1 MEFHLPFFFIFS
13 DLKKIS
19 STGSFFISQ
28 TDIMKQ
34 LVFSF
39 LSILVLGNAYAQ
51 KSLKVIKVKETERIE
66 KMLSSDEMQG
76 RRTFTPGIEKAAN
89 FIADEFDKIGLQKW
103 NNGSSYLQSF
113 SMIRAKVT
121 GIKASVDGSAAD
133 PKKINVVSVFP
144 TLNMNSGSGYQ
155 VVTIGK
161 GANYVTEVR
170 KAMGGS
176 KNTLLLVDTSHA
188 AMFARFPQRG
198 GQYYPTQNNVVLL
211 LTDKAPSS
219 LTVELKQEITEMPL
233 ANVVGILPGKSK
245 PNEYVIFSGHYD
257 HLGINTRNMVN
268 NDSIYNGAN
277 DDAAGTTAMIMLA
290 KYFSKLKD
298 NERTLVFAA
307 FTAEEIG
314 GFGATYF
321 SKQFDPAQ
329 VMAMFN
335 IEMIGT
341 ESKWGKNSAY
351 ITGFEKTSMG
361 EILQKN
367 LEGTGF
373 TFHPDPYP
381 TQQLFYRS
389 DNATLAR
396 LGVPAHT
403 ISTSKMDS
411 EPNYHK
417 ASDEIGTLD
426 MENMTAI
433 IRAIALSSRGI
444 VAGKETPTRVD
455 ASTLR

>member
-1 MEFHLPFFFIFS
+1 MNKLTFVLLLLLSGSAVAQQQLDVISME
-13 DLKKIS
+13 
-19 STGSFFISQ
+19 
-28 TDIMKQ
+28 
-34 LVFSF
+34 
-39 LSILVLGNAYAQ
+39 
-51 KSLKVIKVKETERIE
+51 ETKRIE
-66 KMLSSDEMQG
+66 ATLSSDEMQG

-89 FIADEFDKIGLQKW
+89 FIASEFEKIGLKKW

-113 SMIRAKVT
+113 AMIRPKT
-121 GIKASVDGSAAD
+121 TSVQGNINGKSID
-133 PKKINVVSVFP
+133 PKKFNISS
-144 TLNMNSGSGYQ
+144 TEKSISITEQSGYQ
-155 VVTIGK
+155 TATIAK
-161 GANYVTEVR
+161 GANFINEWR
-170 KAMGGS
+170 KLMSAT
-176 KNTLLLVDTSHA
+176 KNTMVWVDSSHEV
-188 AMFARFPQRG
+188 MMQRVSQRG
-198 GQYYPTQNNVVLL
+198 GQLYPGQPTVVF
-211 LTDKAPSS
+211 AVSNESPSS
-219 LTVELKQEITEMPL
+219 FSITATQDITEMPL
-233 ANVVGILPGKSK
+233 ANVVGVIPGKSK
-245 PNEYVIFSGHYD
+245 ANEYVIFSGHYD
-257 HLGINTRNMVN
+257 HLGINTRNMQN

-290 KYFSKLKD
+290 KYYKALNQ
-298 NERTLVFAA
+298 NERTLIFAA

-321 SKQFDPAQ
+321 SKQFDPAK

-351 ITGFEKTSMG
+351 ITGFDKTNMG

-367 LEGTGF
+367 LTGTGF

-381 TQQLFYRS
+381 DQQLFYRS

-403 ISTSKMDS
+403 ISTAKMDQ
-411 EPNYHK
+411 EPHYHK

-426 MENMTAI
+426 MDNMSSI
-433 IRAIALSSRGI
+433 IRAIALSARGI

-455 ASTLR
+455 TSSLR

>member
-1 MEFHLPFFFIFS
+1 MVRTKAL
-13 DLKKIS
+13 
-19 STGSFFISQ
+19 SQ
-28 TDIMKQ
+28 K
-34 LVFSF
+34 
-39 LSILVLGNAYAQ
+39 ILVNGVELDAKKAIIVSPA
-51 KSLKVIKVKETERIE
+51 KSLMADNNAGYELVSITS
-66 KMLSSDEMQG
+66 KM
-76 RRTFTPGIEKAAN
+76 N
-89 FIADEFDKIGLQKW
+89 
-103 NNGSSYLQSF
+103 
-113 SMIRAKVT
+113 
-121 GIKASVDGSAAD
+121 
-133 PKKINVVSVFP
+133 FP
-144 TLNMNSGSGYQ
+144 TE
-155 VVTIGK
+155 
-161 GANYVTEVR
+161 AR
-170 KAMGGS
+170 KALGAK
-176 KNTLLLVDTSHA
+176 KNTIVLVDTAHA
-188 AMFARFPQRG
+188 SMFGRFAQMRS
-198 GQYYPTQNNVVLL
+198 QLYSTQPNVIMLL
-211 LTDKAPSS
+211 VDKAPSS
-219 LTVELKQEITEMPL
+219 FSVELKQETTEMPL
-233 ANVVGILPGKSK
+233 SNVVGIIPGKSK
-245 PNEYVIFSGHYD
+245 ANEYVIFSGHYD
-257 HLGINTRNMVN
+257 HLGINSKKMEN

-290 KYFSKLKD
+290 KYFKKLND

-351 ITGFEKTSMG
+351 ITGFEKTNMG
-361 EILQKN
+361 EILQNN
-367 LEGTGF
+367 LKGTDF

-411 EPNYHK
+411 EANYHK

-426 MENMTAI
+426 MQNMAAI
-433 IRAIALSSRGI
+433 IRAIALSSKGI
-444 VAGKETPTRVD
+444 VSGKETPSRVD
-455 ASTLR
+455 VSSLR

>member
-1 MEFHLPFFFIFS
+1 M
-13 DLKKIS
+13 KKIS
-19 STGSFFISQ
+19 S
-28 TDIMKQ
+28 
-34 LVFSF
+34 VFVLLL
-39 LSILVLGNAYAQ
+39 LSSATMAQ
-51 KSLKVIKVKETERIE
+51 KALNVISIKETERIE
-66 KMLSSDEMQG
+66 RTLSADDMQG

-89 FIADEFDKIGLQKW
+89 FIASEFEKTGLQKW
-103 NNGSSYLQSF
+103 NNGNTYLQSF
-113 SMIRAKVT
+113 SMVRTKALSQKILVNGVELDAK
-121 GIKASVDGSAAD
+121 KAIIVSPAKSLMAD
-133 PKKINVVSVFP
+133 NNAGYELVSITAKMNFP
-144 TLNMNSGSGYQ
+144 TE
-155 VVTIGK
+155 
-161 GANYVTEVR
+161 AR
-170 KAMGGS
+170 KALGAK
-176 KNTLLLVDTSHA
+176 KNTIVLVDTAHA
-188 AMFARFPQRG
+188 NMFGRFAQMRS
-198 GQYYPTQNNVVLL
+198 QLYSTQPNVIMLL
-211 LTDKAPSS
+211 VDKAPSS
-219 LTVELKQEITEMPL
+219 FSVELKQEITEMPL
-233 ANVVGILPGKSK
+233 ANVVGLIPGKSK

-257 HLGINTRNMVN
+257 HLGINSKKMEN

-290 KYFSKLKD
+290 KYFKKLNN

-351 ITGFEKTSMG
+351 ITGFEKTNMG
-361 EILQKN
+361 EILQNN
-367 LEGTGF
+367 LKGTDF

-426 MENMTAI
+426 MQNMAAI
-433 IRAIALSSRGI
+433 IRAIALSSKGI
-444 VAGKETPTRVD
+444 VSGKETPTRVD
-455 ASTLR
+455 VSALR